1 VEFTEEINNP
11 SRVHF
16 VVGRDDLYKFQVANE
31 TFDGFIKLLLR
42 SYTGMFTE
50 FVTINEESLGRK
62 SAITRDTVYQYLV
75 KLSSMN
81 IIRYIPGKKT
91 ALVIF
96 TEERLVRKALMIS
109 PDNYLRVKEK
119 YLHRL
124 DRMIDYA
131 ESKNRCR
138 SVMLLDYFGEESD
151 RCGICDV
158 CRERNELD
166 LSKYEFDLILEEVK
180 NILANKVPDSEE
192 LVKMIDYPEEKV
204 IKVIRW
210 LLDHNKIIQD
220 KDHKLT
226 WSN

>member
-1 VEFTEEINNP
+1 
-11 SRVHF
+11 
-16 VVGRDDLYKFQVANE
+16 
-31 TFDGFIKLLLR
+31 
-42 SYTGMFTE
+42 
-50 FVTINEESLGRK
+50 
-62 SAITRDTVYQYLV
+62 
-75 KLSSMN
+75 
-81 IIRYIPGKKT
+81 
-91 ALVIF
+91 
-96 TEERLVRKALMIS
+96 MIS
-109 PDNYLRVKEK
+109 PENYLHVKEK

-138 SVMLLDYFGEESD
+138 SVILLDYFGEESD
-151 RCGICDV
+151 RCGVCDV

-180 NILANKVPDSEE
+180 NILANKEPDSEE
-192 LVKMIDYPEEKV
+192 LVKMIDYSEEKV

-220 KDHKLT
+220 KDHKLF